1 MVTSVPWQLSST
13 AGAGEFG
20 GAADGRAGHKPA
32 APEMVERT
40 GWFGQATPLS
50 GARPSTAAKADGGVG
65 RRRGARRR
73 RD

>member
-1 MVTSVPWQLSST
+1 M
-13 AGAGEFG
+13 
-20 GAADGRAGHKPA
+20 
-32 APEMVERT
+32 RT

-50 GARPSTAAKADGGVG
+50 GVRPGAIDKGVGGIG